1 MTRISLRQRLKKL
14 FIRPHHLMLVD
25 VEGGKPTRN
34 IKVRLISLILV
45 AVALITAGFILG
57 ISLYKDNR
65 AETLIPKHLQLQ
77 YQHNQLLAEHAEAT
91 ALNDL
96 NQQQLETQKQLLT
109 EEREKSEELSDRLR
123 VLESILEARKATGVQ
138 LLSTEIKWINKSTL
152 HYNLTL
158 VKGGNYP
165 RRVSG
170 HIIISA
176 QSPDNETVELKL
188 GKSDAK
194 LPFRVETHTFLR
206 GLVTWEE
213 AWQPEKL
220 QIAVFNYRGKI
231 LLQTEVS
238 IEGVPENAQKS

>member
-1 MTRISLRQRLKKL
+1 MNKPDFRQRLKNL

-34 IKVRLISLILV
+34 IKVRLISLILSCV
-45 AVALITAGFILG
+45 AFVVLGLILG

-65 AETLIPKHLQLQ
+65 AENLIPQHIQLQ
-77 YQHNQLLAEHAEAT
+77 YQHNQLQSELAEVT

-96 NQQQLETQKQLLT
+96 SQQQLETQKQLLL
-109 EEREKSEELSDRLR
+109 EEREKNEELSGRLR

-138 LLSTEIKWINKSTL
+138 LLSTEMKWVNKTTM

-170 HIIISA
+170 HIVISA
-176 QSPDNETVELKL
+176 QSPDSETIELKL
-188 GKSDAK
+188 GKNNAK

-206 GLVTWEE
+206 GLVTWENE
-213 AWQPEKL
+213 WRPEKL
-220 QIAVFNYRGKI
+220 QIAVFDYRGKM

-238 IEGVPENAQKS
+238 IEGESENAQKN